1 MARGRRNEA
10 NSVAHSISTGSSR
23 RTRTRR
29 FQMRNASM
37 ERREQSAELRDRSI
51 AEQLGHVS
59 PPRRPPQAV
68 AQEALN
74 TENQYPPFE
83 PHLGGNDDRLA
94 TPEEDLPST
103 AHAAYHRARRYAETR
118 ERTSQ
123 LWSQLESSVT
133 ATFTLRQRIT
143 TNFTTQPSGYELP
156 PDTCT
161 CSPSEIHTRKVDLFD
176 MLFQLT
182 SEPVPFCKCLP
193 DVVRLVYFGYIASSP
208 ETPRTAFSIRLLQ
221 FHHMLWQTSALS
233 TLLFVKALS
242 TDLYSRVL
250 TNQTKITNKGMQLT
264 AIEQWAM
271 KCPRCFGPQENKIK
285 AHQDEPHIIIAMDGN
300 FQQCHYAYASK
311 DNPPESKYP
320 SSFIPPS
327 KIAPDATLFTSTKAA
342 AVGIDPPCADT
353 HKAANDTRN
362 ETAWEKCDDNG
373 LFASACCH
381 DIPLKYINI
390 YKTGEKLYY
399 PVSILRTILADF
411 SSTKWESCTTL
422 VATWKPMLTG
432 YGIVKFLSNLTR
444 SSLTH
449 CLQHLQRNLLEE
461 CRADLRFG
469 TSVFHAYVHE
479 WSCQVK
485 YNPRLN
491 EFWGLSDGEGL
502 ERLWSFQS
510 PLISTNRV
518 STRLHQF
525 NSLDARSQYYTK
537 LLNEMGAHWLLQK
550 LEYAHSV
557 YIDSIAALAKLHQEP
572 NRHTPGSNYTN
583 SFFEQQWRD
592 EQAYHVTTNQSS
604 EQAQVELGRLL
615 CMEEELNDAWSAIA
629 MTPEQALTRAR
640 SCATVAR
647 KLEAQRRLA
656 PPNSETSNLTALV
669 EEKQP
674 LLCVCRAGEAT
685 TLGTRGQQKLSE
697 ALRKRV
703 AQLRTALN
711 DYNRLARSFIQ
722 SNPTHA
728 APPIINYSA
737 LLALQPDDT
746 FWNDGLFT
754 NANEAW
760 AVDPLTQRGIRALAC
775 RNRALEEKQRL
786 AWEVRRTARWAVEHH
801 SCLLSLL
808 TLLVHYQDKYEQQTE
823 PVPIPPPLV
832 PFVNHFL
839 LESNKFDIYN
849 ICAVELLIHQAY
861 VEVCTLQLDWND
873 KLIKVFQRTMSQD
886 GDENLL
892 STWNK
897 QVLRI
902 KHAITNNL
910 LSGIPGDCADLVPF
924 MNQNDHLDLPLP
936 LDENGPDEDDNKQE
950 YFENMEHILSETMHT
965 DLFHEAAETPVSV
978 DKKTDHQSG
987 TINPYA
993 HAP

>member
-1 MARGRRNEA
+1 MPLWRGENDQL
-10 NSVAHSISTGSSR
+10 NSETAPSPNSWDMCRPLVVLLKQWLKKLSIPKINTHLLSHILAAMMIDLLHLKKTSQVLRMLHTIGPAVMQRHGRGPVNSGVNSSQVSQLHSL
-23 RTRTRR
+23 
-29 FQMRNASM
+29 FV
-37 ERREQSAELRDRSI
+37 RE
-51 AEQLGHVS
+51 S
-59 PPRRPPQAV
+59 PPTSPRNQVGTNYPQIPAP
-68 AQEALN
+68 A
-74 TENQYPPFE
+74 
-83 PHLGGNDDRLA
+83 
-94 TPEEDLPST
+94 
-103 AHAAYHRARRYAETR
+103 AHQKYTR
-118 ERTSQ
+118 ERLTY
-123 LWSQLESSVT
+123 L
-133 ATFTLRQRIT
+133 
-143 TNFTTQPSGYELP
+143 
-156 PDTCT
+156 T
-161 CSPSEIHTRKVDLFD
+161 CSFNL
-176 MLFQLT
+176 L
-182 SEPVPFCKCLP
+182 
-193 DVVRLVYFGYIASSP
+193 ASP
-208 ETPRTAFSIRLLQ
+208 
-221 FHHMLWQTSALS
+221 
-233 TLLFVKALS
+233 

-250 TNQTKITNKGMQLT
+250 TNQTKITNEGMQLT

-271 KCPRCFGPQENKIK
+271 KCPRCFGPQENEIK
-285 AHQDEPHIIIAMDGN
+285 AHQDEPDIIIAMDGN
-300 FQQCHYAYASK
+300 FQQRHYAYASK

-327 KIAPDATLFTSTKAA
+327 KIAPNATLFTSTEAA
-342 AVGIDPPCADT
+342 AVGID
-353 HKAANDTRN
+353 
-362 ETAWEKCDDNG
+362 
-373 LFASACCH
+373 
-381 DIPLKYINI
+381 
-390 YKTGEKLYY
+390 
-399 PVSILRTILADF
+399 
-411 SSTKWESCTTL
+411 
-422 VATWKPMLTG
+422 
-432 YGIVKFLSNLTR
+432 
-444 SSLTH
+444 
-449 CLQHLQRNLLEE
+449 
-461 CRADLRFG
+461 
-469 TSVFHAYVHE
+469 
-479 WSCQVK
+479 
-485 YNPRLN
+485 
-491 EFWGLSDGEGL
+491 
-502 ERLWSFQS
+502 
-510 PLISTNRV
+510 
-518 STRLHQF
+518 
-525 NSLDARSQYYTK
+525 
-537 LLNEMGAHWLLQK
+537 

-557 YIDSIAALAKLHQEP
+557 YIDLIAALEKLHQEP

-604 EQAQVELGRLL
+604 ERAQVELGRLL

-640 SCATVAR
+640 SCATLAR

-656 PPNSETSNLTALV
+656 PPNSENSNLTASNQDKLSKVWFAKTELRRSFLALV

-685 TLGTRGQQKLSE
+685 TLGKFAHRPSVFTENHSKFNSGTQGQQKLSE

-703 AQLRTALN
+703 AQLRTTLN

-728 APPIINYSA
+728 APPIIDYSA

-775 RNRALEEKQRL
+775 RNRALEEKRRL
-786 AWEVRRTARWAVEHH
+786 AWEVRRTARWAVQHH
-801 SCLLSLL
+801 SHLLSLL
-808 TLLVHYQDKYEQQTE
+808 TLLVHYQDEYDQQTE

-832 PFVNHFL
+832 PLVNHFL
-839 LESNKFDIYN
+839 LQSNEFDIYN

-886 GDENLL
+886 GDKNLL

-924 MNQNDHLDLPLP
+924 MNQNNHLDLLLP
-936 LDENGPDEDDNKQE
+936 LNENGPDEDDNEQE
-950 YFENMEHILSETMHT
+950 YFENMEHILSETMRAN
-965 DLFHEAAETPVSV
+965 LFHEAAETPVSV
-978 DKKTDHQSG
+978 DEETDHQSG

>member
-23 RTRTRR
+23 RTRTRQ

-176 MLFQLT
+176 MLF
-182 SEPVPFCKCLP
+182 PF
-193 DVVRLVYFGYIASSP
+193 SN
-208 ETPRTAFSIRLLQ
+208 
-221 FHHMLWQTSALS
+221 
-233 TLLFVKALS
+233 S

-342 AVGIDPPCADT
+342 AVGID
-353 HKAANDTRN
+353 
-362 ETAWEKCDDNG
+362 
-373 LFASACCH
+373 
-381 DIPLKYINI
+381 
-390 YKTGEKLYY
+390 
-399 PVSILRTILADF
+399 
-411 SSTKWESCTTL
+411 
-422 VATWKPMLTG
+422 
-432 YGIVKFLSNLTR
+432 
-444 SSLTH
+444 
-449 CLQHLQRNLLEE
+449 
-461 CRADLRFG
+461 
-469 TSVFHAYVHE
+469 
-479 WSCQVK
+479 
-485 YNPRLN
+485 
-491 EFWGLSDGEGL
+491 
-502 ERLWSFQS
+502 
-510 PLISTNRV
+510 
-518 STRLHQF
+518 
-525 NSLDARSQYYTK
+525 
-537 LLNEMGAHWLLQK
+537 

-629 MTPEQALTRAR
+629 MTPEKALTRAR
-640 SCATVAR
+640 SCDTVAR

-656 PPNSETSNLTALV
+656 PPNSETSNLT
-669 EEKQP
+669 
-674 LLCVCRAGEAT
+674 GEAT

-728 APPIINYSA
+728 APPIIDYSA

-754 NANEAW
+754 NANKAW

-910 LSGIPGDCADLVPF
+910 LSGIPGNCADLVPF
-924 MNQNDHLDLPLP
+924 MNQNNHLDLPLP
-936 LDENGPDEDDNKQE
+936 LDENGPDEDDNEQE
-950 YFENMEHILSETMHT
+950 YFENMEHILSETMRT
-965 DLFHEAAETPVSV
+965 NLFHEAAETPVSV

>member
-1 MARGRRNEA
+1 MLTDGSGRPDVTRGPECTELHRVITTCDGNHPMRYSTDYSIARGKPASGLYYSMISISLLLAEHRPPPPLLYANTCTCPGNPHPVSVGIADLPFEDKGIDINLTQHNIHRGTSPSISLLDSVPDPTTYSNTSTGKLALNLSAQLQLPVSNNYSMARGRRNEA

-37 ERREQSAELRDRSI
+37 ERRERSAELRDRSI

-233 TLLFVKALS
+233 TSSFVKALSSYLNTRHKKPCYARGNNFRKQNLEVPFSNS

-250 TNQTKITNKGMQLT
+250 TNQTKITNEGMQLT

-271 KCPRCFGPQENKIK
+271 KCPRCFGPQENEIK
-285 AHQDEPHIIIAMDGN
+285 AHQDEPDIIIAMDGN
-300 FQQCHYAYASK
+300 FQQRHYAYASK

-327 KIAPDATLFTSTKAA
+327 KIAPNATLFTSTEAA

-362 ETAWEKCDDNG
+362 ETTWEKCDDNG

-411 SSTKWESCTTL
+411 PQHK
-422 VATWKPMLTG
+422 V
-432 YGIVKFLSNLTR
+432 GILYDLGCHMEAHVNR
-444 SSLTH
+444 
-449 CLQHLQRNLLEE
+449 RNLLEE
-461 CRADLRFG
+461 RRADLRFG

-491 EFWGLSDGEGL
+491 KFWGLSDGEGL

-518 STRLHQF
+518 STRLHRF

-537 LLNEMGAHWLLQK
+537 LLNEMGGK
-550 LEYAHSV
+550 MF
-557 YIDSIAALAKLHQEP
+557 IFSI
-572 NRHTPGSNYTN
+572 S
-583 SFFEQQWRD
+583 
-592 EQAYHVTTNQSS
+592 
-604 EQAQVELGRLL
+604 
-615 CMEEELNDAWSAIA
+615 
-629 MTPEQALTRAR
+629 
-640 SCATVAR
+640 
-647 KLEAQRRLA
+647 
-656 PPNSETSNLTALV
+656 
-669 EEKQP
+669 
-674 LLCVCRAGEAT
+674 
-685 TLGTRGQQKLSE
+685 
-697 ALRKRV
+697 
-703 AQLRTALN
+703 
-711 DYNRLARSFIQ
+711 
-722 SNPTHA
+722 
-728 APPIINYSA
+728 INFA
-737 LLALQPDDT
+737 LLK
-746 FWNDGLFT
+746 
-754 NANEAW
+754 
-760 AVDPLTQRGIRALAC
+760 R
-775 RNRALEEKQRL
+775 K
-786 AWEVRRTARWAVEHH
+786 
-801 SCLLSLL
+801 
-808 TLLVHYQDKYEQQTE
+808 
-823 PVPIPPPLV
+823 
-832 PFVNHFL
+832 
-839 LESNKFDIYN
+839 
-849 ICAVELLIHQAY
+849 
-861 VEVCTLQLDWND
+861 
-873 KLIKVFQRTMSQD
+873 
-886 GDENLL
+886 
-892 STWNK
+892 
-897 QVLRI
+897 
-902 KHAITNNL
+902 
-910 LSGIPGDCADLVPF
+910 
-924 MNQNDHLDLPLP
+924 
-936 LDENGPDEDDNKQE
+936 
-950 YFENMEHILSETMHT
+950 
-965 DLFHEAAETPVSV
+965 
-978 DKKTDHQSG
+978 
-987 TINPYA
+987 
-993 HAP
+993 